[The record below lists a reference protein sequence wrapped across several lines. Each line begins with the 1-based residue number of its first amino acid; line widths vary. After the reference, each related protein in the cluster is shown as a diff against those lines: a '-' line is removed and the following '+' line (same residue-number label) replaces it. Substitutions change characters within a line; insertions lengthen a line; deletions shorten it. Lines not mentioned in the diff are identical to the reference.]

1 MGQAQRPTHQSN
13 VKSMKMSIEPI
24 FGGSMIRL
32 KAKVS
37 YNPSGLSDNF
47 YTIVKMESLVG

>member
-1 MGQAQRPTHQSN
+1 
-13 VKSMKMSIEPI
+13 
-24 FGGSMIRL
+24 MIRL